1 MALTKYI
8 SDDEHYNEVLSRA
21 AWVKTSLWIGTADI
35 KDLYVKT
42 GPIQTPLVF

>member
-8 SDDEHYNEVLSRA
+8 SDDEHYNEVLSMA
-21 AWVKTSLWIGTADI
+21 AWVKTSLWIGAADI

-42 GPIQTPLVF
+42 GAVQTKLL